1 MDLETTQV
9 KHPGIFFFKI
19 CVSKAREN
27 ALSLCLIGRLG
38 HVSKLVYLL
47 IPSFTKY
54 LLKASHMLG
63 TKLDA
68 QNKKIKRSKI
78 LALRALRHYKD
89 KLV

>member
-1 MDLETTQV
+1 M
-9 KHPGIFFFKI
+9 
-19 CVSKAREN
+19 
-27 ALSLCLIGRLG
+27 SLCLIGRLG